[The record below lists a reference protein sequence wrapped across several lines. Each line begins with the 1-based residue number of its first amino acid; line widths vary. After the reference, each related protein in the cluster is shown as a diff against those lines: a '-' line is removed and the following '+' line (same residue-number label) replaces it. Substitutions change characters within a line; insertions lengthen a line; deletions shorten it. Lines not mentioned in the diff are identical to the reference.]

1 MQLTGNPQMQDGHDK
16 PVTADDRRQRG
27 RRARSVAIALILGGL
42 VILFYLV
49 TIAKLGPSVMERPL

>member
-1 MQLTGNPQMQDGHDK
+1 MQDGHDK
-16 PVTADDRRQRG
+16 PVTADDKRQRG